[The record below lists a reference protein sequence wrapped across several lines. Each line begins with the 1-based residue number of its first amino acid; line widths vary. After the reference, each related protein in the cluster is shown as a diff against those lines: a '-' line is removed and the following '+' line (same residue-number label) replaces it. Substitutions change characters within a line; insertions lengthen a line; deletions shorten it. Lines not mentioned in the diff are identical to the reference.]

1 MGEKER
7 KVFKGNGKWCVAT
20 QKNLKLVKELG
31 PCWKETF
38 VDGHLEK
45 KVETWL

>member
-1 MGEKER
+1 MENDVLQPK
-7 KVFKGNGKWCVAT
+7 
-20 QKNLKLVKELG
+20 KNLKLVKELG

-45 KVETWL
+45 KWKHDYKALV